1 MKKLALS
8 VIVAVMAM
16 FSLSSVAMV
25 LPVSAKKLC
34 PDGKTEWTS
43 DYAQDCLKAGNNSVN
58 SEQTNLM
65 GVLNVVINVV
75 LGVVGFVAV
84 AMIIM
89 GGISY
94 TTSQG
99 DAAKTTKAR
108 NTILYG
114 VVGLVIALL
123 AFAIVNF
130 VLSNVFG
137 GNTATGA

>member
-1 MKKLALS
+1 MKKLTLS
-8 VIVAVMAM
+8 VIAAVLTV
-16 FSLSSVAMV
+16 FGLSGIAT
-25 LPVSAKKLC
+25 VSPALAEGVVGQFIC
-34 PDGKTEWTS
+34 PNGKTVTGTS
-43 DYAQDCLKAGNNSVN
+43 YNNACKSNGGVAGQQDD
-58 SEQTNLM
+58 LM

-75 LGVVGFVAV
+75 LGVIGFIAV

-89 GGISY
+89 GGISF

-114 VVGLVIALL
+114 VVGLVVALL

-137 GNTATGA
+137 NA

>member
-1 MKKLALS
+1 MKKLTLS
-8 VIVAVMAM
+8 VIAAVMMM
-16 FSLSSVAMV
+16 FGLSGVAMISPAAAEV
-25 LPVSAKKLC
+25 TKQFIC
-34 PDGKTEWTS
+34 PNGKAASGASYAEVCNDTNDGVTG
-43 DYAQDCLKAGNNSVN
+43 Q
-58 SEQTNLM
+58 QTDLM
-65 GVLNVVINVV
+65 SVLNVVINVV
-75 LGVVGFVAV
+75 LGVIGFIAV

-89 GGISY
+89 GGISF

-137 GNTATGA
+137 NA

>member
-1 MKKLALS
+1 MKKLMLNVVAAVLTVFGLS
-8 VIVAVMAM
+8 G
-16 FSLSSVAMV
+16 VAMMS
-25 LPVSAKKLC
+25 PATAKGFC
-34 PDGKTEWTS
+34 PNGKEWTT
-43 DYAQDCLKAGNNSVN
+43 DYTECNDKDGVTGQQDD
-58 SEQTNLM
+58 LM

-137 GNTATGA
+137 GNGS

>member
-1 MKKLALS
+1 MKKLTLS
-8 VIVAVMAM
+8 AIAAILTMVG
-16 FSLSSVAMV
+16 LSGVAMIS
-25 LPVSAKKLC
+25 PASAEGVVNQVIC
-34 PDGKTEWTS
+34 PDGTKSNDGTYKGCS
-43 DYAQDCLKAGNNSVN
+43 ADQGGVQGQQDD
-58 SEQTNLM
+58 LM

-137 GNTATGA
+137 GNA

>member
-1 MKKLALS
+1 MKKLMLNVIAAVLTVFGLS
-8 VIVAVMAM
+8 G
-16 FSLSSVAMV
+16 VAMIS
-25 LPVSAKKLC
+25 PAAAKGFC
-34 PDGKTEWTS
+34 PNGQPWDTSYTEC
-43 DYAQDCLKAGNNSVN
+43 DANKGGVVGQ
-58 SEQTNLM
+58 QTNLM